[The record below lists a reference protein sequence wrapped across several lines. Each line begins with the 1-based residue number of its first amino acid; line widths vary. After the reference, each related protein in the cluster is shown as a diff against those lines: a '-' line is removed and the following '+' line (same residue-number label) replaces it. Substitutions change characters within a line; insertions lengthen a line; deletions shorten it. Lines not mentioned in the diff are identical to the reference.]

1 MSSPDINPSDWRS
14 KQASYQAS
22 SRYIPVSREDSLEVP
37 REELI
42 VVRKQDIEQREQDFE
57 RLKHQHRQ
65 ELERIARQIDAEFRP
80 RAEYLQSL
88 AGTLFGIA
96 AGAAASIPQ
105 FLSAPTVS
113 NWVIPTYAVSAIA
126 LSLLSL
132 VFVFIDR
139 NLRRARSGN
148 ALRITAEIRDTARKE
163 L

>member
-14 KQASYQAS
+14 KQAGYQAS
-22 SRYIPVSREDSLEVP
+22 SLHIPVSREDSLEVP

-42 VVRKQDIEQREQDFE
+42 VVRKQDLEQREREFE
-57 RLKHQHRQ
+57 RLKRQHRQ
-65 ELERIARQIDAEFRP
+65 ELERIAGQIEVEFRP
-80 RAEYLQSL
+80 RTEYLLSL

-105 FLSAPTVS
+105 FLSAPSVS

-126 LSLLSL
+126 LALLSL
-132 VFVFIDR
+132 IFIFIDR
-139 NLRRARSGN
+139 NLRRARSDN

-163 L
+163 P